1 MPDGFTVDDSE
12 LRQFAADLGE
22 VPKTAGRYVRA
33 AVEVSAR
40 HVKDTWSEDA
50 AGQLGASRYP
60 KSITYD
66 VKTAYL
72 FGQSVVEAEI
82 GPDKD
87 RSGLQGPLGNLIEF
101 GTAADG
107 GLSSKVGTGAAAL
120 QRTADDFERGLSKAL
135 EDAENAAATDAS
147 VVRSA
152 AAVVRGSY

>member
-1 MPDGFTVDDSE
+1 MDSFTVDTSE
-12 LRQFAADLGE
+12 VDRFAADLGT
-22 VPKTAGRYVRA
+22 VAATAGRYLRP

-40 HVKDTWSEDA
+40 HVKDTWAEDA
-50 AGQLGASRYP
+50 AGQVGASRFP

-66 VKTAYL
+66 VKSAHL

-87 RSGLQGPLGNLIEF
+87 RRGLQGPLGNLIEY

-120 QRTADDFERGLSKAL
+120 QRTAEDFERGLSRAL
-135 EDAENAAATDAS
+135 ADAEKAALTDAS

-152 AAVVRGSY
+152 AAVIRGGY